1 MSVYRNALFILIG
14 AALLLA
20 PVVSAQQVEKNQ
32 TIIVVPMDGSNSP
45 DYSVLASDS
54 VIDGETDYFTKY
66 VQPGTSRLTLDLN
79 WGTPSNSL
87 SLWVNT
93 PAGLYGPY
101 YDSSDGIPSNGRIV
115 LVMSE
120 AGGQPLPTGTWEF
133 RVHGDS
139 VSGVEDYTF
148 VAY

>member
-20 PVVSAQQVEKNQ
+20 PVVSAQQADHNQ
-32 TIIVVPMDGSNSP
+32 TIIVVPGDGSKSP
-45 DYSVLASDS
+45 VYSILAYDTI
-54 VIDGETDYFTKY
+54 VQGETDYFTKY
-66 VQPGTSRLTLDLN
+66 VPSGTSQLTLDLN
-79 WGTPSNSL
+79 WGNASNSL

-101 YDSSDGIPSNGRIV
+101 YDSSDGIAANGRIV
-115 LVMSE
+115 LAMSGS
-120 AGGQPLPTGTWEF
+120 GGSLPAGTWEF
-133 RVHGDS
+133 RVYGDS
-139 VSGVEDYTF
+139 VSNSEDYTF